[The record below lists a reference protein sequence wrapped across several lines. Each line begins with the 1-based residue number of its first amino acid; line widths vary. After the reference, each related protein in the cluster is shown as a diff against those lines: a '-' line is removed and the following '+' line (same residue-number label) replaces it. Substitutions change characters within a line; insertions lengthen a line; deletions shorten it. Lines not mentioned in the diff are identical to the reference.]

1 MARYNI
7 EKDKDITSLTTFG
20 IPVKARYFAEY
31 SSEKELLAISR
42 SEEYLENEVFHIG
55 GGSNLLFTED
65 YNGLILHSGIKGMK
79 IYRKNEETVFAI
91 VGAGEKWSNF
101 VDWCVENDLQGVEN
115 LAGIPGEVGASPVQN
130 VGAYGMEAGD
140 TIHAVECFDSF
151 TRTTVRFTA
160 EECKFGYR
168 DSFFKHEGKGR
179 YYVLRVSFRL
189 QPSGKPTRLDYG
201 PLKNLAEEKGRD
213 VTIRDVAEAVKVIR
227 DSKLPNPAKIGSA
240 GSFFKNP
247 VVGKYFYDEEIKP
260 YYPEM
265 PVYDAGEGLVKL
277 SAGWMID
284 KAGLKGSVNGGARVY
299 DKQALVIVNDG
310 NATSEDVVGLAEK
323 VIREVKHKYKVD
335 LRPEVNYID
344 SSIFITVLGS
354 GTSKGVPEIGC
365 LCNTCQSSD
374 PRDKRLRASVYV
386 ETEGLR
392 LLIDASPDL
401 REQCLANGISK
412 VDAVL
417 LTHSHYDHVGGLD
430 DLRPLCGGHSMPVFV
445 REDVDTDLRKRL
457 DYCFREKTY
466 PGVPSL
472 DLKVIGDQPF
482 HIDGVKI
489 LPVNVMHGKLP
500 ILGYRIGDFAYIT
513 DAKTIAEEEKEKL
526 YGLKVLFL
534 NSLRKHPHFA
544 HLSLDE
550 ALELIEELKPE
561 KAYLTHFCHD
571 MGKHADLEAILPENV
586 FPAYD
591 GLTLKI
597 R

>member
-1 MARYNI
+1 M
-7 EKDKDITSLTTFG
+7 
-20 IPVKARYFAEY
+20 
-31 SSEKELLAISR
+31 
-42 SEEYLENEVFHIG
+42 
-55 GGSNLLFTED
+55 
-65 YNGLILHSGIKGMK
+65 IK
-79 IYRKNEETVFAI
+79 
-91 VGAGEKWSNF
+91 
-101 VDWCVENDLQGVEN
+101 
-115 LAGIPGEVGASPVQN
+115 
-130 VGAYGMEAGD
+130 
-140 TIHAVECFDSF
+140 
-151 TRTTVRFTA
+151 
-160 EECKFGYR
+160 
-168 DSFFKHEGKGR
+168 
-179 YYVLRVSFRL
+179 
-189 QPSGKPTRLDYG
+189 
-201 PLKNLAEEKGRD
+201 
-213 VTIRDVAEAVKVIR
+213 
-227 DSKLPNPAKIGSA
+227 
-240 GSFFKNP
+240 
-247 VVGKYFYDEEIKP
+247 
-260 YYPEM
+260 
-265 PVYDAGEGLVKL
+265 
-277 SAGWMID
+277 
-284 KAGLKGSVNGGARVY
+284 
-299 DKQALVIVNDG
+299 
-310 NATSEDVVGLAEK
+310 
-323 VIREVKHKYKVD
+323 
-335 LRPEVNYID
+335 
-344 SSIFITVLGS
+344 ITVLGS
-354 GTSKGVPEIGC
+354 GASKGVPEIGC
-365 LCNTCQSSD
+365 LCDTCQSSD

-386 ETEGLR
+386 ETEGLC

-430 DLRPLCGGHSMPVFV
+430 DLRPLCAGHSMLIFV
-445 REDVDTDLRKRL
+445 REDVGRDLRRRL

-472 DLKVIGDQPF
+472 VLKPIEDLQL
-482 HIDGVKI
+482 DGVKI